1 MMYKYADYN
10 EEIAIIWKVKFW
22 FLWPSKGYILFMG
35 VVFVLILFFI
45 VLIGSVEIA
54 E

>member
-1 MMYKYADYN
+1 
-10 EEIAIIWKVKFW
+10 
-22 FLWPSKGYILFMG
+22 MG